1 MNDFTCRECKA
12 EEPVCDD
19 YCVECEIKFFRA
31 NPDEQPDLIADVE
44 KDPVRFADWIPVVKA
59 LQEAA

>member
-1 MNDFTCRECKA
+1 MNDFYCRECKVN
-12 EEPVCDD
+12 EVVCDD
-19 YCVECEIKFFRA
+19 YCLECEIKFFRA

-59 LQEAA
+59 LKEAA

>member
-1 MNDFTCRECKA
+1 MNDFTCRDCKV

-31 NPDEQPDLIADVE
+31 NPDEQMDLILQVE
-44 KDPVRFADWIPVVKA
+44 SDPDSFADWIPVVKA
-59 LQEAA
+59 LQVAA

>member
-1 MNDFTCRECKA
+1 MSCYTCKEA
-12 EEPVCDD
+12 EATCDD

-31 NPDEQPDLIADVE
+31 NPDEQPDLILQVE
-44 KDPVRFADWIPVVKA
+44 SDPDSFAAWIPVVKA

>member
-1 MNDFTCRECKA
+1 MSCYSCKEA
-12 EEPVCDD
+12 EATCDD

-31 NPDEQPDLIADVE
+31 NPDEQPDLILQVE
-44 KDPVRFADWIPVVKA
+44 SDPDSFAAWIPVVKA